1 MCRLLLWLG
10 LLAIF
15 FQGAVVYGAPLTY
28 EDLKPLGD
36 DDFDA
41 KAEVILK
48 VRLAGGPLALRLLE
62 ALQSESVVVSSSGK
76 IFIQQGTSF
85 FDPITGAPNT
95 VSPDDVQSI
104 TINNLLRSQISESVN
119 ALQLQ
124 AEDPSVRARAIDGI
138 FKEPDP
144 SLKPVIDAARA
155 KEKDPIL
162 KGKLDQLWA
171 LTALQDPE
179 VEERLKAV
187 KLIGDL
193 GDPQMEGL
201 LLPLT
206 VKKTDGSY
214 NEPDPKVRTA
224 VLAALEQ
231 CRFEERKIQLAGTI
245 FAGLSLGSILVLAAL
260 GLAITYG
267 LIGVI
272 NMAHG
277 EFLMLGA
284 YATYVTQ
291 EIFKAHFA
299 GALDWYPIIAVPVSF
314 FVAAISGFVL
324 ERCVLRLLYG
334 RPLET
339 LLTTFGVSL
348 VIIQTVRTLFGAQ
361 NVQVSNPSWMSGG
374 IAVMP
379 HLILPFNR
387 IVIIG
392 FAFCVVGVAGFV
404 LNKTRLGLF
413 VRAVT
418 QNRRMAACSGVRTW
432 QVDSCAFAF
441 GAGIAGLGGCALS
454 QIGNVGPDLGQT
466 YIIDSFMVVVL
477 GGVGQLAGTIIGGM
491 GLGVLNKMIEPFWGA
506 VLAKI
511 AVLVLIVLFIQKR
524 PRGLFAL
531 KGRSA
536 EA

>member
-10 LLAIF
+10 LVIHF
-15 FQGAVVYGAPLTY
+15 FRTAVVCGAALTY

-41 KAEVILK
+41 KAEAISK
-48 VRLAGGPLALRLLE
+48 VRLSGGPAALRLLQ
-62 ALQSESVVVSSSGK
+62 ALRSESVVVNSSGK
-76 IFIQQGTSF
+76 ILMQDGNSF
-85 FDPITGAPNT
+85 LDPITGAAIT

-124 AEDPSVRARAIDGI
+124 AQDPATRARAIDGI
-138 FKEPDP
+138 LREPDP
-144 SLKPVIDAARA
+144 SLKPDIDAARV
-155 KEKDPIL
+155 KEKDPVL

-171 LTALQDPE
+171 LTGLQDPE
-179 VEERLKAV
+179 AQERLKAA

-193 GDPQMEGL
+193 RDPQLEGL

-206 VKKTDGSY
+206 LKKADGSY

-224 VLAALEQ
+224 VLSALQQ
-231 CRFEERKIQLAGTI
+231 CRFEERKIQLVGTV

-277 EFLMLGA
+277 EFLMVGA

-291 EIFKAHFA
+291 EIFKAHFT
-299 GALDWYPIIAVPVSF
+299 GALDWYPIAAVPVSF
-314 FVAAISGFVL
+314 FAAAISGVVL
-324 ERCVLRLLYG
+324 ERCVLRFLYG

-348 VIIQTVRTLFGAQ
+348 VIIQAVRTLFGAQ

-374 IAVMP
+374 ITVMP

-392 FAFCVVGVAGFV
+392 FALCVVGIAGFV
-404 LNKTRLGLF
+404 LNRTRLGLF

-418 QNRRMAACSGVRTW
+418 QNRRMAA
-432 QVDSCAFAF
+432 
-441 GAGIAGLGGCALS
+441 
-454 QIGNVGPDLGQT
+454 
-466 YIIDSFMVVVL
+466 
-477 GGVGQLAGTIIGGM
+477 
-491 GLGVLNKMIEPFWGA
+491 
-506 VLAKI
+506 
-511 AVLVLIVLFIQKR
+511 
-524 PRGLFAL
+524 
-531 KGRSA
+531 
-536 EA
+536 